1 MQRACRPAINRS
13 TSGITDVMK
22 NFLLLTFF
30 LAATSVQA
38 GQPAIEREVLSK
50 VQSMLQQHG
59 RVTFSDLYNSEEF
72 SAEQRAFLG
81 RLYESFFAVPG
92 YLKSEFEATG
102 RIPTRQEI
110 GEGFGISASSVEL
123 LLRVMEMDARMPNL
137 FERDGASGEIASLNV
152 DRIEQFLESRGS
164 AVRMIDWEGDPLP
177 SFRLTDFSG
186 SEFQSEKIRGPGLV
200 YFWFTGCPPCVR
212 IAPILV
218 ELDEEFRGR
227 GFQMIGMNAD
237 ELLGIG
243 IDNAGRAADL
253 KRKGMLFPNLN
264 LDVPTREAFGNVNVY
279 PTLFFFDRE
288 RKIVRHLVNFQ
299 DRETLER
306 IIRELLG

>member
-1 MQRACRPAINRS
+1 
-13 TSGITDVMK
+13 MK
-22 NFLLLTFF
+22 NFLLLTFL
-30 LAATSVQA
+30 LAASSLQA
-38 GQPAIEREVLSK
+38 GGQAVEREVLSK

-92 YLKSEFEATG
+92 YLQSEFQATG
-102 RIPTRQEI
+102 RIPTRREI

-123 LLRVMEMDARMPNL
+123 LLRVMEQDARMPQL
-137 FERDGASGEIASLNV
+137 FERDSVSGEIARLHS
-152 DRIEQFLESRGS
+152 DRIQQFLESRGS

-177 SFRLTDFSG
+177 SFSLTDFFG
-186 SEFQSEKIRGPGLV
+186 NEFHSENLQGPGLV

-218 ELDEEFRGR
+218 ALDEEFRDR

-237 ELLGIG
+237 DLLGIG
-243 IDNAGRAADL
+243 TDNARRAADL
-253 KRKGMLFPNLN
+253 KGKGMQFPNLN
-264 LDVPTREAFGNVNVY
+264 LDAPTKEAFGNVNVY

-299 DRETLER
+299 EGETLER